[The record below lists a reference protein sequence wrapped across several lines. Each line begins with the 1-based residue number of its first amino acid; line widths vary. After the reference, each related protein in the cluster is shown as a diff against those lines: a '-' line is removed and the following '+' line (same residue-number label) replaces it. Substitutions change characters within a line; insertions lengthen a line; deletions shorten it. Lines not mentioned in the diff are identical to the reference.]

1 MTRDVARAL
10 TKYAYKLRDD
20 SVDNESKL
28 QMLVKLDRISVE
40 LGLISDTG
48 IGRAV
53 KSLSSSPNEIGK
65 LARNL
70 VSKWRNL
77 LKQHIGKSQTSES
90 SVSPSV
96 SNERQEIHGKECSI
110 VPKSLDANKSEFRDP
125 LQPPATKSLKRRP
138 SSLPSPSLDSSSGL
152 SFEAALSLSTPI
164 KKKSKHPK
172 LAATAAKLSDS
183 KNGEKCSSQ
192 ESHAQNPGQP
202 FTEEILKSLADPFER
217 PDVQPTPQRTSA
229 PCTSFDNLDDDGD
242 LKFRSKR
249 VIWAP
254 RINRQNGKAFESP
267 TADLTHRTSPLKLLD
282 LCILALSK
290 NVSMIDHVG
299 LVPYEIFAPVLKDAS
314 TEDLY
319 RIQKCNPWF
328 VNRDGNSKQLNLRS
342 WIHDPSMY
350 IQRLKLQHAWVS
362 TDSQF
367 RGLTDDLWKKHVL
380 LNFPLETRSVK
391 GPGEGE
397 TWFEV
402 YKKIKAENKRRLDRF
417 INRSTQKIKAE
428 EERKHFPT
436 LILDRERGLPSGL
449 GFCLKVFGG
458 LGTDLSRRRTLITDV
473 ITPRLRRGNGGGGSS
488 GGGGLPRRI
497 RRSASPPERKPF
509 LTPINMS
516 YPSPSSSSN
525 GTRNGSISNRSGGG
539 GTNGS
544 GTLLKKL
551 RKQSHIKLEALLYA
565 FSKITI
571 SIPYDN
577 TSISPPRSHGDVL
590 WPYDSK
596 PPSVMPKHVYRLPSF
611 YNRRVSIES
620 TSALTSL
627 PK

>member
-1 MTRDVARAL
+1 MLTHVLKVYRIGSQLLAVCAFVLPMTRDVARAL

-28 QMLVKLDRISVE
+28 QMLLKLDRISVE

-90 SVSPSV
+90 SVNPGV
-96 SNERQEIHGKECSI
+96 SNERQEIHRKEGLI
-110 VPKSLDANKSEFRDP
+110 VPKSLDANKSEFRGP

-138 SSLPSPSLDSSSGL
+138 PSLPSPSLDSSSGL

-172 LAATAAKLSDS
+172 LATTTAKPSNS
-183 KNGEKCSSQ
+183 KNGEKCSNQ

-217 PDVQPTPQRTSA
+217 PDVQPTPQRTSVRTGFLQYDKFVCLPLTE
-229 PCTSFDNLDDDGD
+229 PCTSFDKLDDDGD

-267 TADLTHRTSPLKLLD
+267 TADLTLRTSPLKLLD

-319 RIQKCNPWF
+319 RIQKCNP
-328 VNRDGNSKQLNLRS
+328 
-342 WIHDPSMY
+342 
-350 IQRLKLQHAWVS
+350 
-362 TDSQF
+362 QF

-380 LNFPLETRSVK
+380 LNFPLESRSVK

-428 EERKHFPT
+428 EE
-436 LILDRERGLPSGL
+436 
-449 GFCLKVFGG
+449 
-458 LGTDLSRRRTLITDV
+458 
-473 ITPRLRRGNGGGGSS
+473 
-488 GGGGLPRRI
+488 
-497 RRSASPPERKPF
+497 
-509 LTPINMS
+509 
-516 YPSPSSSSN
+516 
-525 GTRNGSISNRSGGG
+525 
-539 GTNGS
+539 
-544 GTLLKKL
+544 
-551 RKQSHIKLEALLYA
+551 
-565 FSKITI
+565 SK
-571 SIPYDN
+571 
-577 TSISPPRSHGDVL
+577 
-590 WPYDSK
+590 
-596 PPSVMPKHVYRLPSF
+596 YRLIRNF
-611 YNRRVSIES
+611 
-620 TSALTSL
+620 L
-627 PK
+627 